1 MIMCQNGLF
10 EKFESSWPK
19 WEKAVLGYA
28 TGTKNK
34 TQGLCSA
41 LKDLRSVSDS
51 DSEDEEEHTSN
62 GKFMHIICLC
72 V

>member
-1 MIMCQNGLF
+1 M
-10 EKFESSWPK
+10 
-19 WEKAVLGYA
+19 LGYA

-41 LKDLRSVSDS
+41 LKNLRSVSDS
-51 DSEDEEEHTSN
+51 DSEDEKEHTSN
-62 GKFMHIICLC
+62 GKFMHSICFY